1 MGVFEMK
8 FIDILRKLKPL
19 NVLEN
24 IGLTSEFNK
33 EVLKRKEINSK
44 IVFTH
49 YYVPL
54 AIKTI
59 LTREGYLKSL
69 SDYQVNN
76 LATALLLRDL
86 SDGTLT
92 EFYKFKE
99 SEV

>member
-1 MGVFEMK
+1 MK
-8 FIDILRKLKPL
+8 FIEILRKLKPL

-33 EVLKRKEINSK
+33 EVLKRKEKNSK

-59 LTREGYLKSL
+59 LTREGYLKNVN
-69 SDYQVNN
+69 DFQVNN

-86 SDGTLT
+86 SDGTLN
-92 EFYKFKE
+92 EFYKFTETE